1 MNLIEKIK
9 NYSNWKTTIRFALFL
24 IKRINK
30 EQIHVVAG
38 YLSYVTLMSLVP
50 LMVVM
55 LSVMTAFP
63 IFSDIKGVI
72 EGFVYNNFVP
82 ASGDVVQHHLTGF
95 VNNASKMSAVAVT
108 FLFLF
113 ALLLISAI
121 DKTFNRIWK
130 VNKPRRI
137 VTAFS
142 MYWMILTLGPILVG
156 SSIAVTSYIA
166 SLVSIG
172 DYDVLGVTNILLRML
187 PMFASIAAF
196 LILYMIVPN
205 KTVVFRYALSGA
217 VTAAILFEFAKKGF
231 AFYVTQ
237 LPSYQAIYGALGTI
251 PILFLWVYLSW
262 LVTLIGAVITVSLQ
276 DFKEQENYAENSNN
290 IASNENNK
298 AKEN

>member
-1 MNLIEKIK
+1 MELPKALNTVDVWQTSLKFFIYLLKKIK
-9 NYSNWKTTIRFALFL
+9 A
-24 IKRINK
+24 

-63 IFSDIKGVI
+63 IFSEIKGTI
-72 EGFVYNNFVP
+72 EGFVYSNFVP
-82 ASGDVVQHHLTGF
+82 TSGDVVQHHITGF
-95 VNNASKMSAVAVT
+95 VSNASKMSVIAVT

-121 DKTFNRIWK
+121 DKSFNKLWK
-130 VNKPRRI
+130 VNGKRRL

-142 MYWMILTLGPILVG
+142 MYWMVLTLGPILVG
-156 SSIAVTSYIA
+156 SSIVVTSYIA
-166 SLVSIG
+166 SLVSLG
-172 DYDVLGVTNILLRML
+172 DYDVFGIANIFLRLL
-187 PMFASIAAF
+187 PMFASIGAF
-196 LILYMIVPN
+196 LILYMVVPN
-205 KTVVFRYALSGA
+205 KTVIFRFALSGA
-217 VTAAILFEFAKKGF
+217 VVAAVLFELAKKGF

-262 LVTLIGAVITVSLQ
+262 LVTLIGAVFTVSLQ
-276 DFKEQENYAENSNN
+276 EINQELDYDNN
-290 IASNENNK
+290 DE
-298 AKEN
+298 

>member
-1 MNLIEKIK
+1 MNFVEKFK
-9 NYSNWKTTIRFALFL
+9 HYSNWKTLVKFAFFL
-24 IKRINK
+24 LKRTNK
-30 EQIHVVAG
+30 EQIHVVSG

-63 IFSDIKGVI
+63 IFSDIKDVI

-137 VTAFS
+137 ITAFS
-142 MYWMILTLGPILVG
+142 MYWMVLTLGPILVG
-156 SSIAVTSYIA
+156 SSIVVTSYIA
-166 SLVSIG
+166 SLVSLG

-187 PMFASIAAF
+187 PMFASIGAF
-196 LILYMIVPN
+196 LILYMVVPN
-205 KTVVFRYALSGA
+205 KAVVFRYALSGA
-217 VTAAILFEFAKKGF
+217 VTAAILFELAKKGF

-262 LVTLIGAVITVSLQ
+262 LVTLVGAVLTVSLQ
-276 DFKEQENYAENSNN
+276 DFQEENKVP
-290 IASNENNK
+290 END
-298 AKEN
+298 

>member
-1 MNLIEKIK
+1 MHLHEKIR
-9 NYSNWKTTIRFALFL
+9 NYVHWKVMVKFAFYLF
-24 IKRINK
+24 KQVK
-30 EQIHVVAG
+30 HEQIHVVAG

-63 IFSDIKGVI
+63 IFSDIKEVI

-82 ASGDVVQHHLTGF
+82 TSGDIVQHHLTGF

-121 DKTFNRIWK
+121 DKTFNRLWK
-130 VNKPRRI
+130 VNKPRRMI
-137 VTAFS
+137 TAFS
-142 MYWMILTLGPILVG
+142 MYWMVLTLGPILVG
-156 SSIAVTSYIA
+156 SSIVVTSYIA

-172 DYDVLGVTNILLRML
+172 DYDVLGVANIFLRLL
-187 PMFASIAAF
+187 PMFASIGAF

-205 KTVVFRYALSGA
+205 KMVVFKYAFSGA
-217 VTAAILFEFAKKGF
+217 VTAAVLFELAKKGF

-262 LVTLIGAVITVSLQ
+262 LVTLVGAVLTVALQ
-276 DFKEQENYAENSNN
+276 DFSDEQIEENKNQ
-290 IASNENNK
+290 
-298 AKEN
+298 